1 MIYFII
7 FFITIIIIY
16 INISFYRN
24 SDYHLDIHTFK
35 KIDMNDLKT
44 LYKLRQPI
52 VFKYNLNTINTEN
65 LDTIFNNKNVS
76 LINNKSG
83 KITNVKWKNNKKNNC
98 YMVAR
103 FKSNR
108 NKEFKPLMN
117 YESYENYIILNDKM
131 STLPKYSNIY
141 SELITPINGECT
153 IRILKNEERHY
164 LNEKS
169 GKENE
174 VYFLNNIFTE
184 TYDFK
189 DIHLKKGDCIIIPSK
204 WIYSIKTTTP
214 VILFNQ
220 SWETYIN
227 KLAHIDN
234 FIKHNL

>member
-7 FFITIIIIY
+7 FFITIIVIY
-16 INISFYRN
+16 LNISFYRN
-24 SDYHLDIHTFK
+24 CDYNLDIHTFK
-35 KIDMNDLKT
+35 KINMNDLKT

-52 VFKYNLNTINTEN
+52 VFNYNLSTINIEN

-83 KITNVKWKNNKKNNC
+83 KTANVKWKNNKKKNC

-108 NKEFKPLMN
+108 NKELKPLMN
-117 YESYENYIILNDKM
+117 YESYENYIILNEKI

-141 SELITPINGECT
+141 SELITPINGECI
-153 IRILKNEERHY
+153 IRIIKNEEKHY
-164 LNEKS
+164 LNETPS
-169 GKENE
+169 KEND
-174 VYFLNNIFTE
+174 VYFLNNIFE
-184 TYDFK
+184 EKYDFK
-189 DIHLKKGDCIIIPSK
+189 DVHLKKGECIIIPSK
-204 WIYSIKTTTP
+204 WIYSIKSGTP

-234 FIKHNL
+234 FIKYNL